1 MLDLDHNKSDA
12 TLFLS
17 VSSVSCFRLP
27 LSPLWN
33 LAPAGTLSPYERETS
48 MKKAYSHGHLLRK
61 GILVILPDGII
72 VHHTC

>member
-1 MLDLDHNKSDA
+1 MLDLKGNKTVA

-17 VSSVSCFRLP
+17 VSSVSCFRLL

-33 LAPAGTLSPYERETS
+33 LARAGTLSPYMRETS
-48 MKKAYSHGHLLRK
+48 MEKAYSHGYLLRK

-72 VHHTC
+72 VDHTC